1 MEEEDGGCSF
11 EVSVVGGG
19 NLRAGDKRAGE
30 QRDWGAEGLGRKGGG
45 EDRGWETV
53 HPGLLRLRAC
63 LHSHPAPTRRDL
75 PLSLPAL
82 AA

>member
-53 HPGLLRLRAC
+53 LPGLLRLRAR